1 MVTVSKRRKTGL
13 VLPTLV
19 LLEFSRYVLTSTA
32 FLHNK
37 TISRLLFPDFFNGSF
52 ESRQQNN
59 HPKVVHLDA
68 SRVTARGLYDLVS
81 RFWDF
86 QSCQNSTLAKSEGK
100 DKQKNG

>member
-1 MVTVSKRRKTGL
+1 MC
-13 VLPTLV
+13 LPLR
-19 LLEFSRYVLTSTA
+19 LFCIIKLFQDFC
-32 FLHNK
+32 FL
-37 TISRLLFPDFFNGSF
+37 IFFNGSF

-86 QSCQNSTLAKSEGK
+86 QSCQNSTLAKYEGR
-100 DKQKNG
+100 DKQKKKRIKMTL